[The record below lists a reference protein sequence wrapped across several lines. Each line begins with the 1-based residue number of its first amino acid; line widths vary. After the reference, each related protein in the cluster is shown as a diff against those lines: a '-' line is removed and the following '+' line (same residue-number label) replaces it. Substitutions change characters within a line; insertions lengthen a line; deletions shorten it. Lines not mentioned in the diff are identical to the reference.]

1 MSDISR
7 EAVAVALKQFA
18 LGVLSDYGVD
28 ADIPRNDPDFS
39 DACFAEADAIWSVF
53 TALEAQVAA
62 ADRLADE
69 LATALEACRPK
80 SHHAACPQPEYP
92 LSRCMC
98 GCDQPAL
105 AAFRAAKGE

>member
-62 ADRLADE
+62 ADRLAD
-69 LATALEACRPK
+69 
-80 SHHAACPQPEYP
+80 AADRVSEWDTWAYTYGGVCPDH
-92 LSRCMC
+92 LI
-98 GCDQPAL
+98 GCLDDMRTTL
-105 AAFRAAKGE
+105 AAYRAAKGE